1 MPRLERSPAIPLP
14 KGAAGGKAE
23 AGAWEEGLRAG
34 ATDPP
39 RCRHPHEAPSPRGP
53 KAQPARAVNWEV
65 GVAWKQQFGTGVT
78 S

>member
-23 AGAWEEGLRAG
+23 AGA
-34 ATDPP
+34 TDPP
-39 RCRHPHEAPSPRGP
+39 RCCPPHGAPL
-53 KAQPARAVNWEV
+53 PARAVNWEV